1 MSKFNQFT
9 TLDKELVDALASI
22 GFVELSPIQE
32 KTIPLLLKHKDG
44 VFKAPTGSG
53 KTLAYLVPIIQSIK
67 GLNDTKAVVIVP
79 TKVLANQA
87 GEVLKNIRQ
96 VYPNFTYSV
105 IKDGNDLVKSNK
117 TSSIIIATPNLF
129 LKSMH
134 EMNLRE
140 VEYLIFDEGD
150 MLIFGGFEE
159 QLNQIMSLPLK
170 ATKALFT
177 ASVDE
182 HLNTL
187 VRHYMGTATSI
198 DLTEGSVTASE
209 VTHTFVDIRHL
220 SKAEALCLFLDVV
233 KPYKAIAFVSNK
245 KDLADVEE
253 YLLSKKIK
261 HSYIHGDLPKREQK
275 KALKDFKDDRTTLL
289 LASDIAA
296 RGLDVSE
303 VSDVISLDLPKDLA
317 YYYHR
322 AGRTGRFGN
331 SGHSYIFYTANE
343 PGKARE
349 LMKKSKITFKYA
361 TLRTDELKADRDLN
375 VAPKKQKIN
384 NVYLEKE
391 IKRAIAK
398 NRSKKVKPCCKK
410 KVKWAIDDVKRRHKE
425 QIIKT
430 NVRKKQKENE
440 NK

>member
-1 MSKFNQFT
+1 M
-9 TLDKELVDALASI
+9 
-22 GFVELSPIQE
+22 
-32 KTIPLLLKHKDG
+32 
-44 VFKAPTGSG
+44 
-53 KTLAYLVPIIQSIK
+53 
-67 GLNDTKAVVIVP
+67 
-79 TKVLANQA
+79 
-87 GEVLKNIRQ
+87 
-96 VYPNFTYSV
+96 
-105 IKDGNDLVKSNK
+105 
-117 TSSIIIATPNLF
+117 
-129 LKSMH
+129 
-134 EMNLRE
+134 
-140 VEYLIFDEGD
+140 
-150 MLIFGGFEE
+150 
-159 QLNQIMSLPLK
+159 
-170 ATKALFT
+170 
-177 ASVDE
+177 
-182 HLNTL
+182 
-187 VRHYMGTATSI
+187 
-198 DLTEGSVTASE
+198 
-209 VTHTFVDIRHL
+209 
-220 SKAEALCLFLDVV
+220 
-233 KPYKAIAFVSNK
+233 
-245 KDLADVEE
+245 
-253 YLLSKKIK
+253 
-261 HSYIHGDLPKREQK
+261 
-275 KALKDFKDDRTTLL
+275 

-398 NRSKKVKPCCKK
+398 NRSKKVKPCYKK

>member
-32 KTIPLLLKHKDG
+32 KTIPLLLKHKEG

-245 KDLADVEE
+245 KDLADVE
-253 YLLSKKIK
+253 
-261 HSYIHGDLPKREQK
+261 
-275 KALKDFKDDRTTLL
+275 
-289 LASDIAA
+289 
-296 RGLDVSE
+296 
-303 VSDVISLDLPKDLA
+303 
-317 YYYHR
+317 
-322 AGRTGRFGN
+322 
-331 SGHSYIFYTANE
+331 
-343 PGKARE
+343 
-349 LMKKSKITFKYA
+349 
-361 TLRTDELKADRDLN
+361 
-375 VAPKKQKIN
+375 
-384 NVYLEKE
+384 
-391 IKRAIAK
+391 
-398 NRSKKVKPCCKK
+398 
-410 KVKWAIDDVKRRHKE
+410 
-425 QIIKT
+425 
-430 NVRKKQKENE
+430 
-440 NK
+440 

>member
-32 KTIPLLLKHKDG
+32 KTIPLLLKHKEG

-182 HLNTL
+182 QIILDALYTL
-187 VRHYMGTATSI
+187 FDFTPAGIIERFS
-198 DLTEGSVTASE
+198 LTKP
-209 VTHTFVDIRHL
+209 TFKYQELTNYGHFGRPD
-220 SKAEALCLFLDVV
+220 
-233 KPYKAIAFVSNK
+233 
-245 KDLADVEE
+245 
-253 YLLSKKIK
+253 
-261 HSYIHGDLPKREQK
+261 
-275 KALKDFKDDRTTLL
+275 
-289 LASDIAA
+289 
-296 RGLDVSE
+296 
-303 VSDVISLDLPKDLA
+303 LDLPFEKLDMVDKLIEFC
-317 YYYHR
+317 HR
-322 AGRTGRFGN
+322 G
-331 SGHSYIFYTANE
+331 
-343 PGKARE
+343 
-349 LMKKSKITFKYA
+349 
-361 TLRTDELKADRDLN
+361 
-375 VAPKKQKIN
+375 
-384 NVYLEKE
+384 
-391 IKRAIAK
+391 
-398 NRSKKVKPCCKK
+398 
-410 KVKWAIDDVKRRHKE
+410 
-425 QIIKT
+425 
-430 NVRKKQKENE
+430 
-440 NK
+440 